1 MKIRRTNYLN
11 GKKNLGKWVVI
22 FAFFFFKHLKAEIN
36 FSELHREKL
45 CEQNLFV
52 LV

>member
-11 GKKNLGKWVVI
+11 GKKNLGKCVVI
-22 FAFFFFKHLKAEIN
+22 FAFFFKHQKAEIN